1 MATPIHLA
9 HRPIMSVD
17 DYAPH
22 DGIYKSRTDAE
33 SLSVGNAQYDGG
45 EIAAKVFR
53 RVNGRW
59 SRQSEELPLHR
70 VFDLGTV
77 VLKSILQSAGV
88 PAPSTALDVTLRAPA
103 RRAEIRDYYVKNRAE
118 LQPKLRELKCVLDYF
133 MNEEPKL

>member
-1 MATPIHLA
+1 
-9 HRPIMSVD
+9 MSVD

-22 DGIYKSRTDAE
+22 DGIYKNHTDVQ
-33 SLSVGNAQYDGG
+33 SLSVGRAQFDDD
-45 EIAAKVFR
+45 EISAKVFR

-77 VLKSILQSAGV
+77 VLKSILQSAGAS
-88 PAPSTALDVTLRAPA
+88 APSTTLDVTLRDPM
-103 RRAEIRDYYVKNRAE
+103 REGEIHTYYVKNRAE
-118 LQPKLRELKCVLDYF
+118 LLPKLRELKTVLDYF